1 MQTLSLSLNITL
13 ATTTSFNNNN
23 SNNGTRRKLTRT
35 IYSCNLQC
43 DKCEMRKRYRFY
55 NREKKAFNKRNPV
68 ERTNASHRAH
78 HCEPWFYVRLMQM
91 RWIERSMN
99 NRIWCDKR
107 TSKNRVRNVLASIP
121 LFFFSTFFLSFFIF
135 VGTYGVYMCTSLSWV
150 CGEVKLNHSH
160 HFMQKG
166 DWIVFRDK

>member
-1 MQTLSLSLNITL
+1 MQTLSLSLNITS
-13 ATTTSFNNNN
+13 TTISYNNNN
-23 SNNGTRRKLTRT
+23 EKKTNACT

-68 ERTNASHRAH
+68 ERMNASHRTH

-107 TSKNRVRNVLASIP
+107 TSKNRVRNVLASIL
-121 LFFFSTFFLSFFIF
+121 LFFILRFFCLFSYFCWHIWC
-135 VGTYGVYMCTSLSWV
+135 VYVYEFMLGMWRSKVESQSPLYAK
-150 CGEVKLNHSH
+150 GGLNC
-160 HFMQKG
+160 F
-166 DWIVFRDK
+166 